1 MLRASIQ
8 LHIRRGLRAGA
19 AVAVAMTALGASAA
33 HATFYTVTYVEAS
46 PKDTR
51 QATTLLKSYV
61 AAGKKDDGNTG
72 LELVKGIHRPA
83 WFVVVGAWK
92 DQKAFESHVAAAHS
106 KDMNEKIKAHVAAPN
121 DTRQHTALSFAPAQS
136 GKAGVC
142 AVTHVDVIP
151 PQRENGTAA
160 VKQLAE
166 DSRKHAGNIRFDVFV
181 QTNRPNHFTVV
192 ECWKDRK
199 AFDAHVGAKE
209 TKAFRDKLVSMTGA
223 LYDERLYKAVD

>member
-1 MLRASIQ
+1 MRAFAY
-8 LHIRRGLRAGA
+8 LLGL
-19 AVAVAMTALGASAA
+19 AMTALGASAA
-33 HATFYTVTYVEAS
+33 QAQATFYTVTYVEAS
-46 PKDTR
+46 PRETR
-51 QATTLLKSYV
+51 HATALLKSYV
-61 AAGKKDDGNTG
+61 TAGKKDDGNAS
-72 LELVKGIHRPA
+72 LEMVKGIHRPS
-83 WFVVVGAWK
+83 WFVVIGSWR
-92 DQKAFESHVAAAHS
+92 DQKAFDNHVAAAHS
-106 KDMNEKIKAHVAAPN
+106 KDMNDRIKTYIAAPN

-166 DSRKHAGNIRFDVFV
+166 DSRKHAGNIRFDVLV

-199 AFDAHVGAKE
+199 AFDAHVAAKE

-223 LYDERLYKAVD
+223 LYDERLYRAVD

>member
-1 MLRASIQ
+1 MS
-8 LHIRRGLRAGA
+8 RRRR
-19 AVAVAMTALGASAA
+19 S
-33 HATFYTVTYVEAS
+33 
-46 PKDTR
+46 DTR
-51 QATTLLKSYV
+51 QATALLKSYV
-61 AAGKKDDGNTG
+61 AAGKKDDGNVS
-72 LELVKGIHRPA
+72 LELVKGIDRPA

-92 DQKAFESHVAAAHS
+92 DQKAFDAHVAAAHS

-121 DTRQHTALSFAPAQS
+121 DTRQHTALSFAAAQS

>member
-1 MLRASIQ
+1 MRIFGFIL
-8 LHIRRGLRAGA
+8 GL
-19 AVAVAMTALGASAA
+19 AMTALGASAA
-33 HATFYTVTYVEAS
+33 QAQAFYTVTYVETS

-51 QATTLLKSYV
+51 QATALLKSYV
-61 AAGKKDDGNTG
+61 AAGKKDDGNVSF
-72 LELVKGIHRPA
+72 ELVKGIHRPA
-83 WFVVVGAWK
+83 WFVVIGAWK
-92 DQKAFESHVAAAHS
+92 DQKAFENHVAGAHS
-106 KDMNEKIKAHVAAPN
+106 KDMNEKIKTHIAAPN
-121 DTRQHTALSFAPAQS
+121 DTRQHTALSFAAAQS

-166 DSRKHAGNIRFDVFV
+166 DSRKHAGNVRFDVFV

-199 AFDAHVGAKE
+199 AFDAHVAAKE

>member
-1 MLRASIQ
+1 
-8 LHIRRGLRAGA
+8 
-19 AVAVAMTALGASAA
+19 
-33 HATFYTVTYVEAS
+33 
-46 PKDTR
+46 
-51 QATTLLKSYV
+51 
-61 AAGKKDDGNTG
+61 
-72 LELVKGIHRPA
+72 
-83 WFVVVGAWK
+83 
-92 DQKAFESHVAAAHS
+92 
-106 KDMNEKIKAHVAAPN
+106 MNEKIKAHVAAPN
-121 DTRQHTALSFAPAQS
+121 DTRQHTALSFAAAQS

>member
-1 MLRASIQ
+1 MQMRN
-8 LHIRRGLRAGA
+8 GLLGI
-19 AVAVAMTALGASAA
+19 VLGLAMTALAAGSAQA
-33 HATFYTVTYVEAS
+33 QATFFTVTYIEAS

-51 QATTLLKSYV
+51 QATALLRNYIT
-61 AAGKKDDGNTG
+61 AGRKDDGNVG
-72 LELVKGIHRPA
+72 LELVKGIHRPS

-92 DQKAFESHVAAAHS
+92 DQKAFDSHVAAAHS
-106 KDMNEKIKAHVAAPN
+106 KDMNDKIKSVIAAPN
-121 DTRQHTALSFAPAQS
+121 DTRQHTALSFAAAQG
-136 GKAGVC
+136 GKAGIC

-199 AFDAHVGAKE
+199 AFDAHVAAKE

>member
-1 MLRASIQ
+1 MSVLGA
-8 LHIRRGLRAGA
+8 AGA
-19 AVAVAMTALGASAA
+19 QAQ
-33 HATFYTVTYVEAS
+33 ATFYTVTYVEAAPS
-46 PKDTR
+46 ATR
-51 QATTLLKSYV
+51 QATALLKSYL
-61 AAGKKDDGNTG
+61 AAGKKDDGNVSF
-72 LELVKGIHRPA
+72 ELVKGIHRPA
-83 WFVVVGAWK
+83 WFTVIGSWK
-92 DQKAFESHVAAAHS
+92 DQKAFEAHVAAAHA
-106 KDMNEKIKAHVAAPN
+106 KDMSEKIKAHVAAPN
-121 DTRQHTALSFAPAQS
+121 DTRQHTALSFAAAQA

-166 DSRKHAGNIRFDVFV
+166 DSRKHAGNIRFDVLV

-199 AFDAHVGAKE
+199 AFDAHVAAKE
-209 TKAFRDKLVSMTGA
+209 TRAFRDKLVSMTGA

>member
-1 MLRASIQ
+1 MRLPVGFV
-8 LHIRRGLRAGA
+8 LGM
-19 AVAVAMTALGASAA
+19 AMTALGASGAQA
-33 HATFYTVTYVEAS
+33 QFYTVTYVEAAPS
-46 PKDTR
+46 ATR
-51 QATTLLKSYV
+51 QATVLLKSYV
-61 AAGKKDDGNTG
+61 AAGKKDDGNVSF
-72 LELVKGIHRPA
+72 ELVKGIHRPA
-83 WFVVVGAWK
+83 WYVVVGSWK
-92 DQKAFESHVAAAHS
+92 DQKAFEAHLATAGA
-106 KDMNEKIKAHVAAPN
+106 KDMNEKIKAHIAAPN
-121 DTRQHTALSFAPAQS
+121 DTRQHTALSYEAAKS

-151 PQRENGTAA
+151 PQREPGTAA

-199 AFDAHVGAKE
+199 AFDAHIGAKE

>member
-1 MLRASIQ
+1 MRAI
-8 LHIRRGLRAGA
+8 GLFLGL
-19 AVAVAMTALGASAA
+19 AMTALGASAA
-33 HATFYTVTYVEAS
+33 QAQATFYTVTYVEAS

-51 QATTLLKSYV
+51 QATALLKSYV
-61 AAGKKDDGNTG
+61 VAGKKDDGNVSF
-72 LELVKGIHRPA
+72 ELVKGIHRPA

-92 DQKAFESHVAAAHS
+92 DQKAFEGHEAAAHS

-121 DTRQHTALSFAPAQS
+121 DTRQHTALSFAAAQS

>member
-1 MLRASIQ
+1 MRAS
-8 LHIRRGLRAGA
+8 GLLLGL
-19 AVAVAMTALGASAA
+19 AMTALGASAA
-33 HATFYTVTYVEAS
+33 QAQASFYTVTYVEAA
-46 PKDTR
+46 PNATR
-51 QATTLLKSYV
+51 QVTALLKGYV
-61 AAGKKDDGNTG
+61 AAGKKDDGNVSF
-72 LELVKGIHRPA
+72 ELVKGIHRPT

-92 DQKAFESHVAAAHS
+92 DQKAFDNHVAAAHA
-106 KDMNEKIKAHVAAPN
+106 KQMNEKIKPHIAAPN

-166 DSRKHAGNIRFDVFV
+166 DSRKHDGNIRFDVFV

-192 ECWKDRK
+192 ECWKNRK
-199 AFDAHVGAKE
+199 AFDAHVAAKE
-209 TKAFRDKLVSMTGA
+209 TRAFRDKLVSMTGA
-223 LYDERLYKAVD
+223 LYDERLYKGID

>member
-1 MLRASIQ
+1 MRLPALALGI
-8 LHIRRGLRAGA
+8 
-19 AVAVAMTALGASAA
+19 AMTALGTTAA
-33 HATFYTVTYVEAS
+33 PAQFYTVTYIEAA
-46 PKDTR
+46 PNATR
-51 QATTLLKSYV
+51 QATALLKNYV
-61 AAGKKDDGNTG
+61 AAGKKDDGNVSF
-72 LELVKGIHRPA
+72 ELVKGIHRPA
-83 WFVVVGAWK
+83 WFAVVGSWK
-92 DQKAFESHVAAAHS
+92 DQKAFEAHVAAAHT
-106 KDMNEKIKAHVAAPN
+106 KGMNDKIKALVAAPN
-121 DTRQHTALSFAPAQS
+121 DTRHHTALSYAAAQK

-151 PQRENGTAA
+151 PQREPGTAA

-181 QTNRPNHFTVV
+181 QTNRANHFTVV

-209 TKAFRDKLVSMTGA
+209 TRAFRDKLVTMTGA

>member
-1 MLRASIQ
+1 
-8 LHIRRGLRAGA
+8 
-19 AVAVAMTALGASAA
+19 MTALGASAA
-33 HATFYTVTYVEAS
+33 QAQATFYTVTYVEAAPS
-46 PKDTR
+46 ATR
-51 QATTLLKSYV
+51 QATALLKGYV
-61 AAGKKDDGNTG
+61 AAGKKDDGNVS
-72 LELVKGIHRPA
+72 LELLKGIHRPT
-83 WFVVVGAWK
+83 WFVVVGSWK
-92 DQKAFESHVAAAHS
+92 DQKAFEAHAAAAHT
-106 KDMNEKIKAHVAAPN
+106 KEMNEKIKAHVAAPN
-121 DTRQHTALSFAPAQS
+121 DTRQHTALSFAAAQG

-151 PQRENGTAA
+151 PQREPGTAA

-209 TKAFRDKLVSMTGA
+209 TKAFRNKLVSMTGA

>member
-1 MLRASIQ
+1 MRAFGFV
-8 LHIRRGLRAGA
+8 LGL
-19 AVAVAMTALGASAA
+19 AMTALGASAA
-33 HATFYTVTYVEAS
+33 QAQAAFYTVTYVEAS

-51 QATTLLKSYV
+51 QATALLKSYV

-166 DSRKHAGNIRFDVFV
+166 DSRKHAGNLRFDVFV

>member
-1 MLRASIQ
+1 MSGFVL
-8 LHIRRGLRAGA
+8 GL
-19 AVAVAMTALGASAA
+19 AMTALGASAA
-33 HATFYTVTYVEAS
+33 QAQATFYTVTYVEAS

-51 QATTLLKSYV
+51 QATALLKSYV
-61 AAGKKDDGNTG
+61 AAGKKDDGNVSF
-72 LELVKGIHRPA
+72 ELVKGIRPA
-83 WFVVVGAWK
+83 DLVRRGRRVEGPEGVRDPRRRRAQQGHERK
-92 DQKAFESHVAAAHS
+92 DQDACRGAERHPPAHRACRS
-106 KDMNEKIKAHVAAPN
+106 RRRK
-121 DTRQHTALSFAPAQS
+121 S

-166 DSRKHAGNIRFDVFV
+166 DSRKHAGNIRFDVLV

-199 AFDAHVGAKE
+199 AFDAARRGRRKPRRSA
-209 TKAFRDKLVSMTGA
+209 TSWSA
-223 LYDERLYKAVD
+223 

>member
-1 MLRASIQ
+1 MRILGIA
-8 LHIRRGLRAGA
+8 LGL
-19 AVAVAMTALGASAA
+19 AMTAFGAAA
-33 HATFYTVTYVEAS
+33 AQAAFYTVTYVEAS

-51 QATTLLKSYV
+51 QATALLKSYV
-61 AAGKKDDGNTG
+61 AAGKKDDGNVSF
-72 LELVKGIHRPA
+72 EVVKGIHRPT
-83 WFVVVGAWK
+83 WFVIVGAWK
-92 DQKAFESHVAAAHS
+92 DQKAFENHVAAAHS
-106 KDMNEKIKAHVAAPN
+106 KDMNEKIKTHVAAPN
-121 DTRQHTALSFAPAQS
+121 DTRQHTALSFAAAQS

-199 AFDAHVGAKE
+199 AFDAHVAAKE

>member
-1 MLRASIQ
+1 MRLV
-8 LHIRRGLRAGA
+8 GLVLGL
-19 AVAVAMTALGASAA
+19 AMTALGAADALAQAA
-33 HATFYTVTYVEAS
+33 FYTVTYVEAS

-51 QATTLLKSYV
+51 QATALLRSYI
-61 AAGKKDDGNTG
+61 AAGKKDDGNVSF
-72 LELVKGIHRPA
+72 ELIKGIHRPA

-92 DQKAFESHVAAAHS
+92 DQKAFENHVAAAHT
-106 KDMNEKIKAHVAAPN
+106 KDMNEKIKAHIAAPN

-166 DSRKHAGNIRFDVFV
+166 DSRKHAGNVRFDVFV

-199 AFDAHVGAKE
+199 AFDAHVAAKE

>member
-1 MLRASIQ
+1 M
-8 LHIRRGLRAGA
+8 
-19 AVAVAMTALGASAA
+19 
-33 HATFYTVTYVEAS
+33 
-46 PKDTR
+46 
-51 QATTLLKSYV
+51 
-61 AAGKKDDGNTG
+61 
-72 LELVKGIHRPA
+72 
-83 WFVVVGAWK
+83 VVGACR
-92 DQKAFESHVAAAHS
+92 DQKAYEAHLAAAHS
-106 KDMNEKIKAHVAAPN
+106 KAMTEKIKAHIAAPN
-121 DTRQHTALSFAPAQS
+121 DTRQHTALSFAPAVA

-199 AFDAHVGAKE
+199 AFDAHVAAAE

-223 LYDERLYKAVD
+223 LYDERLYKGVE

>member
-1 MLRASIQ
+1 MRLPVGFV
-8 LHIRRGLRAGA
+8 LGM
-19 AVAVAMTALGASAA
+19 AMTALGASGAQA
-33 HATFYTVTYVEAS
+33 QFYTVTYVEAAPS
-46 PKDTR
+46 ATR
-51 QATTLLKSYV
+51 QATTLLKGYV
-61 AAGKKDDGNTG
+61 AAGKKDDGNVSF
-72 LELVKGIHRPA
+72 ELVKGIHRPA
-83 WFVVVGAWK
+83 WYAVVGSWK
-92 DQKAFESHVAAAHS
+92 DQKAFETHLATAGA
-106 KDMNEKIKAHVAAPN
+106 KDMNEKIKAHIAAPN
-121 DTRQHTALSFAPAQS
+121 DTRQHTALSYEAAKS

-151 PQRENGTAA
+151 PQREPGTAA

>member
-1 MLRASIQ
+1 MRAS
-8 LHIRRGLRAGA
+8 GLLLGL
-19 AVAVAMTALGASAA
+19 AMTALGASAA
-33 HATFYTVTYVEAS
+33 QAQASFYTVTYVEAA
-46 PKDTR
+46 PNATR
-51 QATTLLKSYV
+51 QVTALLKGYV
-61 AAGKKDDGNTG
+61 ASGKKDDGNVG
-72 LELVKGIHRPA
+72 FELVKGIHRPT

-92 DQKAFESHVAAAHS
+92 DQKAFDNHVAAAHA
-106 KDMNEKIKAHVAAPN
+106 KEMNEKIKPHIAAPN

-166 DSRKHAGNIRFDVFV
+166 DSRKHGGNIRFDVFV

-192 ECWKDRK
+192 ECWKNRK
-199 AFDAHVGAKE
+199 AFDAHVAAKE
-209 TKAFRDKLVSMTGA
+209 TRAFRDKLVSMTGA
-223 LYDERLYKAVD
+223 LYDERLYKGID